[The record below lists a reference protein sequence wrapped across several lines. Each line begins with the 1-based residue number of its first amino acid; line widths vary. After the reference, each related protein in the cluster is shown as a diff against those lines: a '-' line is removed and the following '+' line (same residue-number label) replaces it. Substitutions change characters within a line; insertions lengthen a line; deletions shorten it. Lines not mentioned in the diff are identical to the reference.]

1 MGYTFLLLSKQL
13 NSWVRNC
20 SALKL
25 VKITCLVTIKWVES
39 SYCKRNWNID
49 PEIFQMLNKGEMLDE
64 CSFGAVTHCKIM
76 VKIGF
81 VKVTDCWGESMLVP
95 Y

>member
-13 NSWVRNC
+13 NSWDPNC

-39 SYCKRNWNID
+39 GYCKHNWNID
-49 PEIFQMLNKGEMLDE
+49 PEILQMLNKGK
-64 CSFGAVTHCKIM
+64 C
-76 VKIGF
+76 
-81 VKVTDCWGESMLVP
+81 
-95 Y
+95 